1 MNESL
6 ACVDIKYAVRVPDAC
21 RGQKKASGSVDLGLQ
36 MVVSHPKSG
45 AENQIHVICESSQCS
60 H

>member
-1 MNESL
+1 M
-6 ACVDIKYAVRVPDAC
+6 DIKYAVRVPDAC